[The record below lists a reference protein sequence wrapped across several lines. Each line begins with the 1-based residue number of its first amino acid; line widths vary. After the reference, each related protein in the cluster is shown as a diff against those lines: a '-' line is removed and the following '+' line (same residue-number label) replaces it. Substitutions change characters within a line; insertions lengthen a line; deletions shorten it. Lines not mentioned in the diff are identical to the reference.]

1 MATFD
6 NDLSSEDDLDNI
18 DHNNVVDDKV
28 NEGKNQEMKK
38 ILIIQFFM
46 REDKFYPA
54 NIFLLILKDYDRPL
68 ACHDFS
74 WTKFS
79 FEGFLKISG
88 Q

>member
-18 DHNNVVDDKV
+18 DHNSVVDDKV

-46 REDKFYPA
+46 REVNFTLPT
-54 NIFLLILKDYDRPL
+54 F
-68 ACHDFS
+68 F
-74 WTKFS
+74 F
-79 FEGFLKISG
+79 
-88 Q
+88 

>member
-68 ACHDFS
+68 ACRDFS